1 LVTVRTATIVFLR
14 VVVLGLLLWGLY
26 AIDFVDARFVEDAR
40 TAPFALFLV
49 SLLQAA
55 VLSYAVL
62 RSRWRGWRLIGAI
75 ALAFYGISV
84 LMVVIEAVYLPDALP
99 LEVVYGAAAN
109 GAITVTIF
117 ATVAVLGLGRLEGRE
132 ALLAHNCRAGIPWTQ
147 WLWRLALIGLGYA
160 VLYVFFGA
168 CVFLPLARR
177 LAPDDLARYAA
188 LEMPAWVL
196 PFQVL
201 RAVLWAALTLPVIQ
215 MLEGRWSETGLVVAL
230 LYAVLMGASL
240 LRPTG
245 LPLGLRMAHLVE
257 VTGANFAFGWLVAAL
272 LYRRKVWAGRKET
285 GA

>member
-1 LVTVRTATIVFLR
+1 

-26 AIDFVDARFVEDAR
+26 AIDFVDAHFVEDAR
-40 TAPFALFLV
+40 AAPMALLLV
-49 SLLQAA
+49 SLLHVA
-55 VLSYAVL
+55 VLSYSIL
-62 RSRWRGWRLIGAI
+62 RSRWRGWQLIGAT

-84 LMVVIEAVYLPDALP
+84 LMVIIEAVYLPDALP
-99 LEVVYGAAAN
+99 PEVVYSTAAN
-109 GAITVTIF
+109 GAISVTIF
-117 ATVAVLGLGRLEGRE
+117 TTVAVLVLGRMKGDGASQARNGRV
-132 ALLAHNCRAGIPWTQ
+132 GMPWTQ

-177 LAPDDLARYAA
+177 LAPGDLARYAA

-215 MLEGRWSETGLVVAL
+215 MLKGHWWETGLVVAL

-245 LPLGLRMAHLVE
+245 LPLGLQVAHLVE
-257 VTGANFAFGWLVAAL
+257 VAGANFAFGWLVAAL
-272 LYRRKVWAGRKET
+272 LYPWKEWADRKET
-285 GA
+285 RA